1 MNLDSGDARLVL
13 LCPAWKKWGIAKTVK
28 PGTVILH
35 SRAEDVVPFADSEE
49 LVKNSG
55 LPASAL
61 IEVGDDH
68 RLADPEPLR
77 AGTGEAVRA
86 RRGERRKRQGKVC
99 RISEAL
105 FVGFFGFS
113 RQSDSPPSCHNLL

>member
-1 MNLDSGDARLVL
+1 MA
-13 LCPAWKKWGIAKTVK
+13 A
-28 PGTVILH
+28 
-35 SRAEDVVPFADSEE
+35 VPDRSTFESALADSEE
-49 LVKNSG
+49 LVRNSG

-61 IEVGDDH
+61 VEVGDDH

-86 RRGERRKRQGKVC
+86 GRGERRKRLGKVC

-105 FVGFFGFS
+105 FVGFCGFS
-113 RQSDSPPSCHNLL
+113 RQSDGPHSCHNIL